1 LSLDNTRNDG
11 FATSVVSRND
21 LYIVRAGFQ
30 AELEWQTI
38 ISL

>member
-1 LSLDNTRNDG
+1 MQVG
-11 FATSVVSRND
+11 TSVVSRKD
-21 LYIVRAGFQ
+21 LCIVRAGFQ